1 VLSDVDIIERVSDG
15 SLTIEPYDEDNVE
28 PASVDLRLGDSFKK
42 TSSTYQA
49 SSRPLSLSE
58 DDGIEWSETTGP
70 TTISREGFVLGTT
83 LERVSL
89 PDDLIAQVL
98 GRSSFGR
105 LGISVH
111 QTAGFIDPGFD
122 GQITLELSN
131 HGPQPVELQPGQR
144 VCQIVFSEL
153 SSPSMHPYGDSD
165 SQYQNQ
171 SGPTPS
177 GMNFD

>member
-1 VLSDVDIIERVSDG
+1 MLSDVDIIERVGNG
-15 SLTIEPYDEDNVE
+15 SLEIDPYEEDNVE
-28 PASVDLRLGDSFKK
+28 PASIDLRLGESFKRPK
-42 TSSTYQA
+42 LGQDIKPINLNSDSSTKWKD
-49 SSRPLSLSE
+49 E
-58 DDGIEWSETTGP
+58 DGP
-70 TTISREGFVLGTT
+70 VTIFRGDFILAAT

-89 PDDLIAQVL
+89 PDNLTAQVL

-111 QTAGFIDPGFD
+111 QTAGFIDPGFN
-122 GQITLELSN
+122 GQITLEISN
-131 HGPQPVELQPGQR
+131 HGPQPVKLQPEQR

-153 SSPSMHPYGDSD
+153 SSSAMHPYGHND

-177 GMNFD
+177 GMDFD